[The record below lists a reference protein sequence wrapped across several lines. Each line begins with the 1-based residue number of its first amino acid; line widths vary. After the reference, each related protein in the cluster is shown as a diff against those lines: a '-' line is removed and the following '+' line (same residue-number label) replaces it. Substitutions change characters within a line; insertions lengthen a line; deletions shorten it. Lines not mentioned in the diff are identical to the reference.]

1 MVSKRKA
8 KKTAINTIVVKKRK
22 SVKEMSVKELL
33 LSPEFRANV
42 QRLISEL
49 QNERKQKSG
58 LVNVSLKRHP
68 IDYLN
73 LDANYLI
80 AEYAAILNKNS
91 QLSSNSRE
99 FIKAVCEDAA
109 IKTIKQLQDNETE
122 RNVRNRDN
130 Q

>member
-33 LSPEFRANV
+33 LSPEFKTNLQKIV
-42 QRLISEL
+42 LEL
-49 QNERKQKSG
+49 QGERKAKNG
-58 LVNVSLKRHP
+58 LVGQNFKRHP

-99 FIKAVCEDAA
+99 FIKVVCEDAA
-109 IKTIKQLQDNETE
+109 IKTIKQLQDNETARE
-122 RNVRNRDN
+122 VRHGDN
-130 Q
+130 

>member
-8 KKTAINTIVVKKRK
+8 KKIVTKPVVAKKQKPVR
-22 SVKEMSVKELL
+22 EMSVKELL
-33 LSPEFRANV
+33 SSHEFRANV
-42 QRLISEL
+42 QKLISKL
-49 QNERKQKSG
+49 QDERKAKNV

-80 AEYAAILNKNS
+80 AEYAAILNKNI

-99 FIKAVCEDAA
+99 FIKAICEDAA
-109 IKTIKQLQDNETE
+109 IKTIKQLQDNETARE
-122 RNVRNRDN
+122 VCHGDN
-130 Q
+130 

>member
-8 KKTAINTIVVKKRK
+8 KKTAVNTIVVKKQK
-22 SVKEMSVKELL
+22 SVREMSVKELL
-33 LSPEFRANV
+33 LSSEFKKNLQKV
-42 QRLISEL
+42 VSEL
-49 QNERKQKSG
+49 QDERKQKSG

-73 LDANYLI
+73 LDVNYLI

-99 FIKAVCEDAA
+99 FIKAVCEHSAR
-109 IKTIKQLQDNETE
+109 KTIKQLQDNETARE
-122 RNVRNRDN
+122 VCHGDN
-130 Q
+130 

>member
-1 MVSKRKA
+1 MAV
-8 KKTAINTIVVKKRK
+8 NTIVVKKQK

-33 LSPEFRANV
+33 LSPEFKTNLQKIV
-42 QRLISEL
+42 LEL
-49 QNERKQKSG
+49 QGERKAKNG
-58 LVNVSLKRHP
+58 LVGQNLKRHP

-73 LDANYLI
+73 LDVNYLI

-109 IKTIKQLQDNETE
+109 IKTIKQLQDNETARE
-122 RNVRNRDN
+122 VRHGDN
-130 Q
+130 